1 MRKEKTKVNQ
11 KMKILREVQ
20 KTTRGITLIALVV
33 TIIVLLIL
41 AAVAINLTLGNNGI
55 FTRAQIAVVRN
66 ENASVYEQLQFIV
79 ADYQMNAIETGNE
92 EEILERLKIDGYVEE
107 DAKGNNILNVE
118 NLMGRSMQTGKGS
131 MTDGDV
137 YVIEKR
143 QQTASSDTS
152 DITIRM
158 DYHLVYY
165 DGENI
170 DIDLGLA
177 FSGNLS
183 GSSAWNEI
191 FETAEKHPEQSE
203 TNETIG
209 IDSWGNPVNMDLWN
223 SVKIGNGYNLQGEYP
238 DSSNGYRTTP
248 SYKGRIIEGKI
259 EGEIPKYIKKSNDDK
274 FYPVVSLSLTF
285 AYTNIIYAPE
295 IPDTV
300 ESMSETF
307 LNCKM
312 LSKAPVIPSNVT
324 NMYGTFSG
332 CTNLYEAPVIPNSV
346 TNMEMTFNSCT
357 NLREAPAIPS
367 GVTDMTY
374 TFANC
379 TNLTKAPVIPNNVTY
394 MSNTFNDCSN
404 LTGTLE
410 INANPNSIYGCLTG
424 ASTTDN
430 ANLVLT
436 GSSTMLQSLLN
447 TADENSHITIQQ

>member
-41 AAVAINLTLGNNGI
+41 AAVAINLTIGNNGI
-55 FTRAQIAVVRN
+55 FTRAQDAVVRN
-66 ENASVYEQLQFIV
+66 ENASVYEQLQMIV
-79 ADYQMNAIETGNE
+79 ADYQMDAIETGNE

-191 FETAEKHPEQSE
+191 FET
-203 TNETIG
+203 
-209 IDSWGNPVNMDLWN
+209 

-332 CTNLYEAPVIPNSV
+332 CTNLYEAPAIPNSV